1 MDIKVLE
8 IGEFYN
14 EKTGQYDKYKEFED
28 CPISY
33 IVFDRSGNI
42 GIVEEEMYTSSI
54 KWINDDKR
62 YKILYSKLEQIDS

>member
-1 MDIKVLE
+1 MDIKVFE

-14 EKTGQYDKYKEFED
+14 EKTGQDDRYREFVD

-42 GIVEEEMYTSSI
+42 GIFEEEMYTSSI

-62 YKILYSKLEQIDS
+62 YKIEVGK

>member
-14 EKTGQYDKYKEFED
+14 EKTGQDDRYKEFED
-28 CPISY
+28 SPISY

-42 GIVEEEMYTSSI
+42 GIFEEEMYTSSI

>member
-1 MDIKVLE
+1 MTSEQQVAAMNSNP
-8 IGEFYN
+8 IG
-14 EKTGQYDKYKEFED
+14 TEFED

-42 GIVEEEMYTSSI
+42 GIFEEEVYTSSI

-62 YKILYSKLEQIDS
+62 YKIEIGKKQ